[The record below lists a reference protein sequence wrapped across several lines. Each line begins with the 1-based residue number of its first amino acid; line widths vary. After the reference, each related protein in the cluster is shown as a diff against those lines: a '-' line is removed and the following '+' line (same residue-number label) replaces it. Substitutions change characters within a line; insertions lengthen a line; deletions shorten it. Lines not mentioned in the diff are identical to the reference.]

1 MQVKHSRTSVSV
13 YKKDFRELVVTYN
26 DSRNFR
32 GKGQKALREIN
43 PDSESS
49 SYESPDDA
57 MSDDEDAN
65 VDSMSHEDNS
75 FGKTKVG
82 MPLINENAENE
93 LDVYPGVD
101 DFDGNGLF
109 YMTFFF

>member
-1 MQVKHSRTSVSV
+1 
-13 YKKDFRELVVTYN
+13 
-26 DSRNFR
+26 
-32 GKGQKALREIN
+32 
-43 PDSESS
+43 
-49 SYESPDDA
+49 

-109 YMTFFF
+109 YMTFFFWVEIICLILKRNTGYIIFEHKCFTANAYVKNYHSFGDLRSFDGNHM